1 MLKISDQ
8 AFLKQTLLNFWTQF
22 TVSVF
27 VYKTIDMNYKRNS
40 VAPDLKQKWMKD
52 LGSTVPSVPRIVKK
66 KPFNLGWTKNCA
78 RFGLSYLTHDINSKL
93 YEELKYTPIY
103 FPKLLVSVREI
114 WSKKATVSAVNCLI
128 KLIELISYRVFVQI
142 QDNSVQY

>member
-8 AFLKQTLLNFWTQF
+8 AFLKQTLFNFWTQF

-66 KPFNLGWTKNCA
+66 KTLQFRVNE
-78 RFGLSYLTHDINSKL
+78 KL
-93 YEELKYTPIY
+93 
-103 FPKLLVSVREI
+103 R
-114 WSKKATVSAVNCLI
+114 
-128 KLIELISYRVFVQI
+128 
-142 QDNSVQY
+142 